1 MNYLDFPDFPTTNE
15 RTLCKLDELI
25 LKDINCPLE
34 DVLNQDELFVELRS
48 NNKNLVNQYTFI

>member
-1 MNYLDFPDFPTTNE
+1 MNDDFLDFPDLPKINE

-34 DVLNQDELFVELRS
+34 DVLNQDELLVELRS
-48 NNKNLVNQYTFI
+48 NNKNLVN